1 MANSFANTT
10 SASAAV
16 ALLKNYY
23 AGPIVSQ
30 FNDDLPFY
38 REIEKGKE
46 KWSGLQVVRPI
57 KVRRNPGIGATS
69 DGGILPSI
77 GTQTTQ
83 QAQIGAKFNY
93 LRFGITGPMIKASQ
107 GDKGA
112 FVSAMEYEMS
122 EGMNDLKIDVDR
134 QLFWDG
140 TSDLATVSANAVGSN
155 SITVTGRESTED
167 GSKFLDIGM
176 VIDVVDAVSG
186 TIKAQSVQITNLT
199 GTTTATLTLS
209 AAVTVSATDIVV
221 RSGSYNNEIQGVLT
235 VLDGGTSSIFNIDR
249 SVYGSY
255 KGNVVD
261 NSAAQINLNVLKQC
275 YNLMRSRGG
284 GKLGVVYSDFD
295 TERFYEKLLI
305 VDKRYVGK
313 TKGDGTFASKEEN
326 YLDYAGSA
334 WVPDQTAPQRVFMI
348 DPTHWKKYVLAEL
361 EWADE
366 SGSYMIAQQS
376 ADAFEVRLRLF
387 ANLFCEKPSSQSVL
401 KNYISP

>member
-23 AGPIVSQ
+23 AGPIVTQ

-38 REIEKGKE
+38 REIDKGKE

-57 KVRRNPGIGATS
+57 KVRRNPGVGATS
-69 DGGILPSI
+69 DGGILPTI

-83 QAQIGAKFNY
+83 QAQIGARFNY

-112 FVSAMEYEMS
+112 FVSAMEYEMT
-122 EGMNDLKIDVDR
+122 EGMNDIKIDVDR

-140 TSDLATVSANAVGSN
+140 TSDLATVSANALGSN
-155 SITVTGRESTED
+155 SISVTGRESTED

-176 VIDVVDAVSG
+176 VIDIVDS
-186 TIKAQSVQITNLT
+186 TSTTYKAQGVAITNIVT
-199 GTTTATLTLS
+199 GSTATLTLS
-209 AAVTVSATDIVV
+209 TAVTVSATDIVV
-221 RSGSYNNEIQGVLT
+221 RSGSLNNEIQGVLT
-235 VLDGGTSSIFNIDR
+235 CLDGGTSSIYNIDR

-261 NSAAQINLNVLKQC
+261 NLGAQLNLNVLKQSH
-275 YNLMRSRGG
+275 NLMRSRGG
-284 GKLGVVYSDFD
+284 GKLGCVFSDFD

-305 VDKRYVGK
+305 ADKRYVGK
-313 TKGDGTFASKEEN
+313 VKGDGTFASKEEN
-326 YLDYAGSA
+326 YLDYAGVA
-334 WVPDQTAPQRVFMI
+334 WVPDQTAPQRVFLL
-348 DPTHWKKYVLAEL
+348 DPKNWKKYVLAEL

-387 ANLFCEKPSSQSVL
+387 ANIFCEKPSAQSVL